1 MEGYFKRKIYD
12 QMLEWK
18 NDYAPKYALFLKGA
32 RRTGKTYLAKKLGK
46 EEYETYITISF
57 DRASSNIKELF
68 VESLED
74 LDYLFNTLEITYKT
88 HLIERKSLIILD
100 EIQLFPQARQALKT
114 LLEDGRFDY
123 VETGS
128 LATIEKKNKDIL
140 IPSEE
145 HPLEVQ
151 PLDFEEF
158 LWAQGDD
165 FTVDTIRK
173 HFETLKPFGSQMLRS
188 IKKSFRE
195 YMCVGG
201 MPQAVEEYID
211 SKNFGKTDY
220 VKQGIL
226 SLYRSDMSEQQEE
239 NSDHVINFF
248 DRIPSE
254 LSKQDKR
261 YVISHLEK
269 SARVREYQGAIK
281 WLNEAKIIN
290 IVPKVSDISVA
301 FNLFTNDSSF
311 KCYLLDTGLLVS
323 LAYRDRP
330 YLENELYRYI
340 LEDRLQVNEG
350 MLIENIVAQCL
361 KANGHV
367 LYFYKKEIENTKKTY
382 EVDFVIRKG
391 NKINLIEVKSSESN
405 SIKSLK
411 MVKDIYG
418 KTISNLYVLHDGEIK
433 IGTKDTND
441 EGIIYLPYFMAC
453 VI

>member
-1 MEGYFKRKIYD
+1 MKGYFKRKIYD

-18 NDYAPKYALFLKGA
+18 KDYAPKYALFLKGA

-68 VESLED
+68 TESLED

-100 EIQLFPQARQALKT
+100 EIQLFPKARQALKT

-123 VETGS
+123 IETGS
-128 LATIEKKNKDIL
+128 LASIEKKNTEIL

-145 HPLEVQ
+145 HQLEVQ

-158 LWAQGDD
+158 LWALGDD
-165 FTVDTIRK
+165 FTLDVIRK
-173 HFETLKPFGSQMLRS
+173 HYESLKPFGSQMLRS

-211 SKNFGKTDY
+211 SKNFGKVDY

-239 NSDHVINFF
+239 NSDHAINFF

-269 SARVREYQGAIK
+269 NARVREYQGAIK
-281 WLNEAKIIN
+281 WLSDAKVIN
-290 IVPKVSDISVA
+290 IVPKVNDISVA

-311 KCYLLDTGLLVS
+311 KCYLLDTGLLIS
-323 LAYRDRP
+323 LAYKDRP
-330 YLENELYRYI
+330 YLENDLYRYI
-340 LEDRLQVNEG
+340 LDDRLQVNEG

-367 LYFYKKEIENTKKTY
+367 LYFYKKEIKENKKAY
-382 EVDFVIRKG
+382 EIDFVIRKG
-391 NKINLIEVKSSESN
+391 NKISLIEVKSSES
-405 SIKSLK
+405 SLIKSLK
-411 MVKDIYG
+411 MAKEIYG
-418 KTISNLYVLHDGEIK
+418 KTISKLYVLHDGEIK
-433 IGTKDTND
+433 IGSKESND
-441 EGIIYLPYFMAC
+441 EGIVYLPYFMAA

>member
-1 MEGYFKRKIYD
+1 MKGYFKRKIYE

-18 NDYAPKYALFLKGA
+18 KEYAPKYALFLKGA
-32 RRTGKTYLAKKLGK
+32 RRTGKTYLAKKLGQ
-46 EEYETYITISF
+46 EEYESYIMISF
-57 DRASSNIKELF
+57 DRCSSNIKELF

-88 HLIERKSLIILD
+88 HLIKRKSLIILD

-123 VETGS
+123 LETGS
-128 LATIEKKNKDIL
+128 LASIEKRNADIL

-145 HPLEVQ
+145 HQLEVQ

-158 LWAQGDD
+158 LWAMGDD
-165 FTVDTIRK
+165 FTVSMIRK
-173 HFETLKPFGSQMLRS
+173 HYETLKPFGSQMFRT

-201 MPQAVEEYID
+201 MPQVVEEYID
-211 SKNFGKTDY
+211 SKNFGKADY

-239 NSDHVINFF
+239 NSNHVLNFF

-254 LSKQDKR
+254 LSKHDKR
-261 YVISHLEK
+261 YVVSHLEK
-269 SARVREYQGAIK
+269 NARIRDYSGAIK
-281 WLNEAKIIN
+281 WLNDAKVIN

-301 FNLFTNDSSF
+301 FNLHADDASF
-311 KCYLLDTGLLVS
+311 KCYLLDTGLLIS

-330 YLENELYRYI
+330 YLENDLYRYI
-340 LEDRLQVNEG
+340 IDGRLQVNEG
-350 MLIENIVAQCL
+350 MLVENMVAQCL
-361 KANGHV
+361 KANGHI
-367 LYFYKKEIENTKKTY
+367 LYFYKKEIKEAKKTY
-382 EVDFVIRKG
+382 EVDFVIRKEK
-391 NKINLIEVKSSESN
+391 KINLIEVKSSTSQ

-411 MVKDIYG
+411 KVKDIYG
-418 KTISNLYVLHDGEIK
+418 KTISNMYVLHDGEIK
-433 IGTKDTND
+433 IGSKESDD

>member
-1 MEGYFKRKIYD
+1 MQGYFKRKVYD
-12 QMLEWK
+12 QMLDWK
-18 NDYAPKYALFLKGA
+18 KEYAPKYALFLKGA
-32 RRTGKTYLAKKLGK
+32 RRTGKTYLAKKLG
-46 EEYETYITISF
+46 EEKYESFITISF
-57 DRASSNIKELF
+57 DRVSSNIKELF

-74 LDYLFNTLEITYKT
+74 LDYLFNTLEVTYKT
-88 HLIERKSLIILD
+88 RLIEGKSLIILD
-100 EIQLFPQARQALKT
+100 EIQLFPEARQALKT

-123 VETGS
+123 IETGS
-128 LATIEKKNKDIL
+128 LASIEKRNKDIL

-145 HPLEVQ
+145 YQLEVQ

-158 LWAQGDD
+158 LWALGDD
-165 FTVDTIRK
+165 ITVDIIRK
-173 HFETLKPFGSQMLRS
+173 HYETLKPFGSQMLRS

-201 MPQAVEEYID
+201 MPQAIETYID
-211 SKNFGKTDY
+211 TKNFGKTDY

-226 SLYRSDMSEQQEE
+226 SLYRSDMAEQQEE
-239 NSDHVINFF
+239 NSNHAINFF

-269 SARVREYQGAIK
+269 NARIRDYQGAIK
-281 WLNEAKIIN
+281 WLNDAKVIN
-290 IVPKVSDISVA
+290 IVPKVNDISIA

-311 KCYLLDTGLLVS
+311 KCYLLDTGLLIS
-323 LAYRDRP
+323 LAYKDRP
-330 YLENELYRYI
+330 YLENDLYRYI
-340 LEDRLQVNEG
+340 IEDRLQVNEG
-350 MLIENIVAQCL
+350 MLIGNVVAQCL

-367 LYFYKKEIENTKKTY
+367 LYFYKKEIKETKKTY
-382 EVDFVIRKG
+382 EIDFVIRKG
-391 NKINLIEVKSSESN
+391 NKISLIEAKSSESN

-411 MVKDIYG
+411 MAKDIYG

-433 IGTKDTND
+433 IGSKDKND

>member
-1 MEGYFKRKIYD
+1 M
-12 QMLEWK
+12 
-18 NDYAPKYALFLKGA
+18 
-32 RRTGKTYLAKKLGK
+32 AKKLGK

-123 VETGS
+123 IETGS
-128 LATIEKKNKDIL
+128 LASIEKKNKDIL

-145 HPLEVQ
+145 HPLEVG

-158 LWAQGDD
+158 LWALGDD
-165 FTVDTIRK
+165 FTVGTIRK

-269 SARVREYQGAIK
+269 SARAREYQGAIK

-311 KCYLLDTGLLVS
+311 KCYLLDTGLLIS

-340 LEDRLQVNEG
+340 LEDRLQANEG

-367 LYFYKKEIENTKKTY
+367 LYFYKKEIEKAKKTY

-391 NKINLIEVKSSESN
+391 NKINLIEAKSSESS

-411 MVKDIYG
+411 MAKDIYG
-418 KTISNLYVLHDGEIK
+418 KSISNLYVLHDGEIK